1 MKTDSTNKPEKE
13 KKVRKKKEKEEDK
26 AKVTFCGN
34 LTRVTYKKKTIVAQY
49 SDNNLSNWKII
60 KDPKNMDNLPWKP
73 ADEEMKDKPREI
85 ALFKLM
91 DSVILSSCLM
101 NQPVNTYINDSGD
114 IIHVLDSKPWIYNPS
129 FHKVSEFKGKIGDLI
144 PIWIPNNHLSIRVI
158 KKFYE
163 NKRNYSK

>member
-1 MKTDSTNKPEKE
+1 MKADSTKPEKE

-49 SDNNLSNWKII
+49 LDNNLSSWEII
-60 KDPKNMDNLPWKP
+60 RDRKNLDNLPWKP
-73 ADEEMKDKPREI
+73 ADEEFKDKPKDL
-85 ALFKLM
+85 ALYKLM
-91 DSVILSSCLM
+91 DSVVLSSCLM

-114 IIHVLDSKPWIYNPS
+114 IIHVLEGKPWAYNPS
-129 FHKVSEFKGKIGDLI
+129 FHKISEYKGKIGDLI
-144 PIWIPNNHLSIRVI
+144 PIWIPNNHFSIRLI

-163 NKRNYSK
+163 NQRNSSK